1 MAIIRIDTNGKFEKD
16 DLIHMLDTVFGVEHD
31 YIIKDTGL
39 LITVSRHR
47 REANFIENDLSLTET
62 KKM

>member
-31 YIIKDTGL
+31 YISKDTEMV
-39 LITVSRHR
+39 ITVGR
-47 REANFIENDLSLTET
+47 
-62 KKM
+62 